1 MSDSNQSA
9 QMARL
14 WMDAQPSVLSFICA
28 AVPRFHDAEDIL
40 QEVAV
45 DVATNFARYDADR
58 PFVAWAIGIARNK
71 IAAHYRQD
79 QRRPAVLSD
88 QVLQRVAEAHVVQ
101 HAAVKDLR
109 VALEECLDELAPKAR
124 SVIRMRYGDE
134 LRSDA
139 IANEL
144 RSTSGSVRVMLT
156 RIRTQLSDCMHRKTA
171 GPQQP

>member
-28 AVPRFHDAEDIL
+28 VVPRFHDAEDIL

-45 DVATNFARYDADR
+45 DVATNFERYDAGR

-71 IAAHYRQD
+71 IAAHYRGD
-79 QRRPAVLSD
+79 QRRLAVLSD
-88 QVLQRVAEAHVVQ
+88 QVLQRVAEAHAEQ
-101 HAAVKDLR
+101 HAVANELR

-134 LRSDA
+134 LASDA
-139 IANEL
+139 IASEL
-144 RSTSGSVRVMLT
+144 HSTSGSVRVMLT

-171 GPQQP
+171 EPQQP